1 MPLDTTHNEM
11 LVVIKGKKFVHYT
24 PLMKSIVNI
33 GNPYKL
39 CLFHHNHGHD
49 TKKFHTLK
57 KDIKRLMFKG
67 FSKEIYEER
76 DETWRKRE
84 WSLHIL

>member
-11 LVVIKGKKFVHYT
+11 LVVIKGKKFVYYT

-67 FSKEIYEER
+67 FSKEIYEDR
-76 DETWRKRE
+76 DET
-84 WSLHIL
+84 